1 MFEHFPGA
9 APLDLDDFDL
19 PDPETEE
26 DASEDPTAMAS
37 TAELLAAVAARVQ
50 ANQSIGHVVL
60 DAPQADGA
68 DAAPAVAEG
77 AAIAEHTEPTLAHQP
92 VVGLPAAGHAPQPAT
107 PPAEDAKSRVG
118 GLLLSVAMVSA
129 LIGLAAFLATLLRA

>member
-1 MFEHFPGA
+1 MFEQIPGA

-68 DAAPAVAEG
+68 DASAAAAEG
-77 AAIAEHTEPTLAHQP
+77 VAIAEHTEPTLAHQP
-92 VVGLPAAGHAPQPAT
+92 VAGLRASGAAPEPAA
-107 PPAEDAKSRVG
+107 PPAEDARSRVG
-118 GLLLSVAMVSA
+118 GLLLAVAMVSA
-129 LIGLAAFLATLLRA
+129 LIGLAAFLATQLHT